1 MKPLEAFSI
10 AEEFGTPVYLYF
22 EDSLKKFAQEA
33 LAFQAPFGLQVN
45 YAMKANPNRAII
57 ELFHQMGIHIDASSE
72 YEALLAMEYEIPGEH
87 ILLTSQEFPRDL
99 AVIIQKGVQFNA
111 CSLHQLEKYGEQ
123 FPGTEVSIRIN
134 PGEGSGAFAKTN
146 VGGKQSSFGIWHE
159 DMATAEALV
168 QNHSLTVKRIHSH
181 IGSGADPDV
190 WKRSTELML
199 TFLERFPS
207 ASILNLGGGFK
218 VARYEGE
225 KQTDLEAISAK
236 VSEALRDF
244 AAQTGR
250 QIKLEIEPGT
260 YLTANAGVLL
270 SRIQDMTSTGES
282 GYHFIKLD
290 CGMTEIL
297 RPSYYGAQ
305 HRMSVLSRER
315 RPETQ
320 EYIVVGHCCE
330 SGDLLTPEPGNGD
343 IPKPRL
349 LQKAEIGDL
358 FLIEGTGAYCA
369 SMSAKGYNSFPL
381 AKEVM
386 IGTENSLTAI

>member
-1 MKPLEAFSI
+1 MEHPQALKI
-10 AEEFGTPVYLYF
+10 AEQFGTPVYVYF
-22 EDSLKKFAQEA
+22 EDALGQAAQQA
-33 LAFQAPFGLQVN
+33 LAFQAPFGLQVS

-57 ELFHQMGIHIDASSE
+57 ELFYKMGIHIDASSE
-72 YEALLAMEYEIPGEH
+72 YEALRALDYGIPGEH

-99 AVIIQKGVQFNA
+99 AALIQKGVQFNA

-123 FPGTEVSIRIN
+123 FPGTEVSLRIN

-146 VGGKQSSFGIWHE
+146 VGGSESSFGIWHE
-159 DMATAEALV
+159 HLAEATALLEK
-168 QNHSLTVKRIHSH
+168 HELTVKRIHSH
-181 IGSGADPDV
+181 IGSGADPEV

-199 TFLERFPS
+199 TFLERFPT
-207 ASILNLGGGFK
+207 ATILNLGGGFK

-225 KQTDLEAISAK
+225 KQTDLQAISEK

-244 AAQTGR
+244 ADKTGR

-270 SRIQDMTSTGES
+270 SRIQDMTETDRFK
-282 GYHFIKLD
+282 FIKLD
-290 CGMTEIL
+290 CGMTEII

-305 HRMSVLSRER
+305 HRMSVISQTPRS
-315 RPETQ
+315 ETQ

-343 IPKPRL
+343 VPKPRL

-369 SMSAKGYNSFPL
+369 SMSTKGYNSFPE
-381 AKEVM
+381 AKGFLLRKDNTIIQV
-386 IGTENSLTAI
+386 